1 VDSSLLEPWCHEAER
16 LDVDDRSLRRLG
28 RVLQLAEDEPRGR
41 QRKQRRESFHL
52 GYASSDVELAE
63 ASLPPVSGA
72 ELVHTGV

>member
-1 VDSSLLEPWCHEAER
+1 LKN
-16 LDVDDRSLRRLG
+16 RSGNSQARTI
-28 RVLQLAEDEPRGR
+28 
-41 QRKQRRESFHL
+41 KSFHL